1 MKFKDLLPVSVDQC
15 VMMGVTLAALVIFCY
30 FSGISLII
38 PFLIFLFG
46 VHLFLT
52 RKTTVR
58 QFLHLIFLLVLLMM
72 GAHILRSYADLSP
85 FYLPVASIPML
96 TVLLFGD
103 VQLGFMMAFMA
114 CALSGL
120 MMGFNLTETLI
131 FFMGSMAGV
140 YKLKNAR
147 TRSVMLMAGI
157 WVALVQTAG
166 FLLMNSTMGLDVI
179 LHVIK
184 PFALNGLLAGVIVMS
199 TLKIFESLFGEITNF
214 TLLELSDSS
223 HPLLKRMLT
232 EAPGTYHHSL
242 IVSNLSEAA
251 ADAIGANALLI
262 RVGSYFHDIGKI
274 PKPEYYTENQ
284 ILTGNKHDHLEP
296 SMSRLVILNHVKEG
310 VEIAR
315 EYRLNQKIVDFIPQ
329 HHGTS
334 LMYFFYQKA
343 LSESGGQELDENDYR
358 YPGPKPQTKE
368 TAIVMLADSC
378 EGATRSL
385 SEHAPHQ
392 IDDMVRK
399 VINNKFIDGQLDE
412 CNLTLREINVIAIT
426 FTRMLSAMYH
436 NRVAYPQQPK

>member
-1 MKFKDLLPVSVDQC
+1 MNVKDLLPVSVDQC
-15 VMMGVTLAALVIFCY
+15 VMMGVTLLALVVFCF

-38 PFLIFLFG
+38 PFLICLFG
-46 VHLFLT
+46 IHLFLT
-52 RKTTVR
+52 KKISVR
-58 QFLHLIFLLVLLMM
+58 LFLHLVFLLVLLML
-72 GAHILRSYADLSP
+72 GAHLLKSYAVLSR
-85 FYLPVASIPML
+85 FYLPVACVPML

-103 VQLGFMMAFMA
+103 MNLGFMMAFMSS
-114 CALSGL
+114 ALSGL
-120 MMGFNLTETLI
+120 MMDFSLTETLI

-140 YKLKNAR
+140 YKLRNAR
-147 TRSVMLMAGI
+147 TRSVMIMAGI
-157 WVALVQTAG
+157 WVALVQGAG
-166 FLLMNSTMGLDVI
+166 FLLLNPMMGIDVAVYI
-179 LHVIK
+179 LKPYVI
-184 PFALNGLLAGVIVMS
+184 NGVVAGVIVMS

-214 TLLELSDSS
+214 TLLELCDSS
-223 HPLLKRMLT
+223 HPLLKKMLT
-232 EAPGTYHHSL
+232 EAPGTYHHSMV
-242 IVSNLSEAA
+242 VSNLSEAA

-310 VEIAR
+310 VEMAR
-315 EYRLNQKIVDFIPQ
+315 KYRLNQKIIDFIPQ

-358 YPGPKPQTKE
+358 YPGPKPQTRE
-368 TAIVMLADSC
+368 AAIVMLADSS

-385 SEHAPHQ
+385 SEHTPAQ
-392 IDDMVRK
+392 IEDMVRK

-412 CNLTLREINVIAIT
+412 CHLTLSEINTIALT
-426 FTRMLSAMYH
+426 FTKLLSAMYH
-436 NRVAYPQQPK
+436 NRVAYPQPPK

>member
-1 MKFKDLLPVSVDQC
+1 MKFKDLLPVSTDQF
-15 VMMGVTLAALVIFCY
+15 VMMGVTLAALVTFCY

-38 PFLIFLFG
+38 PFLFFFFG
-46 VHLFLT
+46 IHLFLI
-52 RKTTVR
+52 RKAPVR
-58 QFLHLIFLLVLLMM
+58 LFLHLMFLLVLIML
-72 GAHILRSYADLSP
+72 GAHLLKSYAILSR
-85 FYLPVASIPML
+85 FYLPVASVPML
-96 TVLLFGD
+96 VVLLFGD
-103 VQLGFMMAFMA
+103 MQLGFLMAFMA
-114 CALSGL
+114 SVLSGL
-120 MMGFNLTETLI
+120 MLDLSLTEMLI
-131 FFMGSMAGV
+131 FFVGSMAGL

-147 TRSVMLMAGI
+147 TRSVMIMAGL
-157 WVALVQTAG
+157 WVALLQAAV
-166 FLLMNSTMGLDVI
+166 FVLIDPTMGKDVV
-179 LHVIK
+179 LYTLK
-184 PFALNGLLAGVIVMS
+184 PLAINGLIAGVIVMS
-199 TLKIFESLFGEITNF
+199 TLKIFETLFGEITNF

-310 VEIAR
+310 LEMAR

-385 SEHAPHQ
+385 SEHTPQQ
-392 IDDMVRK
+392 IEDMVRK

-412 CNLTLREINVIAIT
+412 CNLTLREINTIAIT
-426 FTRMLSAMYH
+426 FIRMLSAMYH
-436 NRVAYPQQPK
+436 NRVAYPQQSK